1 MGEDW
6 IVIVVMGIV
15 YLAGFVGILFLSKF
29 LFNRLKPWSDDDESK
44 F

>member
-15 YLAGFVGILFLSKF
+15 YLAGFVGILLLAKLPRDGFKS
-29 LFNRLKPWSDDDESK
+29 WSDDDESK